1 MSDAPSRT
9 RAASLS
15 PLDREDRYIKRNER
29 SIASLASLL
38 VHLLFVLALLYSSK
52 LELAQTESS
61 SSGGARVKVD
71 FLGDATQDDTQPPVP
86 PTGAKT
92 PRERPKPLKPLVTT
106 PVTSPVD
113 TTRVTE
119 AENPVSP
126 DDQQASPPSA
136 D

>member
-29 SIASLASLL
+29 SIASLVSLL

-86 PTGAKT
+86 PTGA
-92 PRERPKPLKPLVTT
+92 R
-106 PVTSPVD
+106 
-113 TTRVTE
+113 
-119 AENPVSP
+119 N
-126 DDQQASPPSA
+126 PSA
-136 D
+136 CLL

>member
-1 MSDAPSRT
+1 MTNAPSRS

-15 PLDREDRYIKRNER
+15 PLDREDRYIKQKER
-29 SIASLASLL
+29 RIGVLVSLL

-86 PTGAKT
+86 PTGARH
-92 PRERPKPLKPLVTT
+92 PANAP
-106 PVTSPVD
+106 
-113 TTRVTE
+113 
-119 AENPVSP
+119 NPSNP
-126 DDQQASPPSA
+126 W
-136 D
+136 